1 MKLNSITLIL
11 PYYNSAKM
19 LLAQL
24 MNWMMYPKEVLD
36 KLLVIIIDDGSP
48 VHPAWQVIQEAG
60 VIGVNL
66 RLYRVTVDIP
76 WNQHGA
82 KNLGAMEAPDGW
94 MFMSDIDHMLPY
106 ASIKGLMER
115 RLDPSKYYTL
125 QRVTAVKKEDGN
137 LKYDLMTD
145 IHGKPKPHP
154 NTFLVTRKMFWA
166 TGGYDE
172 DYCGSYGGDGPFVRM
187 LERVS
192 GGKVHFQDLDLIRWT
207 RDQIPDAS
215 QQPEFRERY
224 KAEYRRR
231 FDEKGRLGTRDGKPS
246 NPIRFPWERLI

>member
-1 MKLNSITLIL
+1 MNRITQIL
-11 PYYNSAKM
+11 PYYNSAGM
-19 LLAQL
+19 LRAQL
-24 MNWMMYPKEVLD
+24 LNWMVLPKEILD
-36 KLLVIIIDDGSP
+36 HLLVILIDDGSP
-48 VHPAWQVIQEAG
+48 RCPALPVIKEVG
-60 VIGVNL
+60 PLKSLNL

-82 KNLGAMEAPDGW
+82 KNLGAKEAPDGW

-106 ASIKGLMER
+106 DSISGLMR
-115 RLDPSKYYTL
+115 TKLDPTKFYTL

-154 NTFLVTRKMFWA
+154 NTFLLTRKLFWE

-172 DYCGSYGGDGPFVRM
+172 DYCGTYGGDGPFVRM
-187 LERVS
+187 LEKVS
-192 GGKVHFQDLDLIRWT
+192 AGRVHFQDLDLVRWT

-215 QQPEFRERY
+215 QEPEFREAY
-224 KAEYRRR
+224 KAQYRKL
-231 FDEKGRLGTRDGKPS
+231 FDEKGRKGTRDIKPV
-246 NPIRFPWERLI
+246 NPIRFPWERLL